1 MTKQEIE
8 ILRHSGSNRCS
19 EVWLLFRPA
28 FTPAFPIRAARPDG
42 IESGAAT
49 FDQRELSRRRL
60 LLVVA

>member
-49 FDQRELSRRRL
+49 FDQRELR
-60 LLVVA
+60 